1 METNQITPMSYVG
14 NRRVVSPMDEKTFS
28 TKDIVLASTLSCL
41 KFTISSI
48 SYELGGHH
56 RHPTMI
62 FTYDNTQQLQEV
74 IKRYMQAQ
82 LAVEPRAFMNIL
94 KSLKAESENYRGS
107 FENDEKSQ

>member
-1 METNQITPMSYVG
+1 
-14 NRRVVSPMDEKTFS
+14 
-28 TKDIVLASTLSCL
+28 
-41 KFTISSI
+41 
-48 SYELGGHH
+48 
-56 RHPTMI
+56 MI